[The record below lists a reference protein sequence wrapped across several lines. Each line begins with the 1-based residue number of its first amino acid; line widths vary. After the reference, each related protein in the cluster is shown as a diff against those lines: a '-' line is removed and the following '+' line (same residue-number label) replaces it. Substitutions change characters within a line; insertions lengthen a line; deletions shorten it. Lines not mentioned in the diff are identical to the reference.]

1 MKTLSKLTLGKKRHI
16 KRELGD
22 EKPTIW
28 VGKSGISNAL
38 LKEVEKQLDKRKM
51 VKIRILQSAIGEYN
65 AKQIASQIA
74 TQSQALL
81 VEVRGHTFMLYKPK
95 KK

>member
-1 MKTLSKLTLGKKRHI
+1 MSKLTPGKRRYI
-16 KRELGD
+16 KRALSD

-28 VGKSGISNAL
+28 IGKSGVSDAL

-51 VKIRILQSAIGEYN
+51 VKIRILQSAVGEY
-65 AKQIASQIA
+65 KTEQIASQIA
-74 TQSQALL
+74 IQSQALL

>member
-1 MKTLSKLTLGKKRHI
+1 MNKLKPGAKRRI

-22 EKPTIW
+22 ERPTIW
-28 VGKSGISNAL
+28 VGKDGVSNAL

-51 VKIRILQSAIGEYN
+51 VKIRILQSAIGNYKAE
-65 AKQIASQIA
+65 QIASQIA
-74 TQSQALL
+74 IQSQAFL
-81 VEVRGHTFMLYKPK
+81 VEIRGHTFMLYKPK